1 MYIGNHTTLLCI
13 LCGFPQHLILQHMPV
28 NMILEFLHLFQFSL
42 WQQDLEHLQN
52 INHIYTTN
60 YNRNIFFFTRKTN
73 KNATFKNMYAWE
85 IGEITTLHNFVHL
98 IKLTSNICAPP
109 YDVFKFIYGHWH
121 GSCTSE
127 LQVKVNCRIKF
138 GLARPTVGRSAHISS
153 YNSLSVYNSLSSAIH
168 LYMIQPIIWILEP
181 QTLLK

>member
-1 MYIGNHTTLLCI
+1 MCLLSRLINIYIPSNYILCNYNENHTTLLCI

-98 IKLTSNICAPP
+98 IKLTSNICAP
-109 YDVFKFIYGHWH
+109 I
-121 GSCTSE
+121 
-127 LQVKVNCRIKF
+127 
-138 GLARPTVGRSAHISS
+138 
-153 YNSLSVYNSLSSAIH
+153 
-168 LYMIQPIIWILEP
+168 
-181 QTLLK
+181 